1 MSKTILEMIDAIGGV
16 VIMVSDQARAVKFYA
31 EKVGFDIRLNVPF
44 FGGKWIEVAP
54 KDSESTLSIMEPN
67 PQLMPPEELEI
78 ARKNIGRNTGVWF
91 YTSDIQSTY
100 EDLKSKGV
108 DITKP
113 EKQEW
118 GGIMS
123 LVKDLD
129 GNIFTLL
136 SSPEG

>member
-1 MSKTILEMIDAIGGV
+1 MINTIGGI
-16 VIMVSDQARAVKFYA
+16 VIMVSDQAQAVKFYT
-31 EKVGFDIRLNVPF
+31 EKIGFDIRLNVPLY
-44 FGGKWIEVAP
+44 GGKWIEVAP

-67 PQLMPPEELEI
+67 SQVMSPEELEL
-78 ARKNIGRNTGVWF
+78 AKKTIGRNTGVWF
-91 YTSDIQSTY
+91 FSSDIQSTY
-100 EDLKSKGV
+100 EELKSKGV

-118 GGIMS
+118 GGILS

-129 GNIFTLL
+129 GNVFTLL

>member
-1 MSKTILEMIDAIGGV
+1 MINTIGGI
-16 VIMVSDQARAVKFYA
+16 VIMVSDQAQAVKFYT
-31 EKVGFDIRLNVPF
+31 EKIGFDIRLNVPLY
-44 FGGKWIEVAP
+44 GGKWIEVAP

-67 PQLMPPEELEI
+67 SQIMSPEELEL
-78 ARKNIGRNTGVWF
+78 AKKTIGRNTGVWF
-91 YTSDIQSTY
+91 FSSDIQSTY
-100 EDLKSKGV
+100 EELKSKGV

-118 GGIMS
+118 GGILS

-129 GNIFTLL
+129 GNVFTLL

>member
-1 MSKTILEMIDAIGGV
+1 MIDTIGGV

-67 PQLMPPEELEI
+67 PQLMPPEELEV

-113 EKQEW
+113 EIQEW

>member
-1 MSKTILEMIDAIGGV
+1 
-16 VIMVSDQARAVKFYA
+16 MVSDQAQAVKFYT
-31 EKVGFDIRLNVPF
+31 EKIGLDIRLNVPF
-44 FGGKWIEVAP
+44 YGGKWIEVAP

-67 PQLMPPEELEI
+67 SQMMSQDELEI

-91 YTSDIQSTY
+91 FTSDIQSTY
-100 EDLKSKGV
+100 EELKSKGI

-118 GGIMS
+118 GGVMS
-123 LVKDLD
+123 TIKDLD

>member
-1 MSKTILEMIDAIGGV
+1 
-16 VIMVSDQARAVKFYA
+16 MVSDQAQALKFYT
-31 EKVGFDIRLNVPF
+31 EKIGLDIRLNVPF
-44 FGGKWIEVAP
+44 YGGKWIEVAP

-67 PQLMPPEELEI
+67 SQMMTQDELEV

-91 YTSDIQSTY
+91 FTSDIESTY
-100 EDLKSKGV
+100 EELKSKGI

-118 GGIMS
+118 GGVMS
-123 LVKDLD
+123 TIKDLD

>member
-1 MSKTILEMIDAIGGV
+1 MIDTIGGV

-44 FGGKWIEVAP
+44 FGGKWIEIAP

-108 DITKP
+108 GITKP

>member
-1 MSKTILEMIDAIGGV
+1 MIDTIGGV

-44 FGGKWIEVAP
+44 FGGKWIEIAP

-91 YTSDIQSTY
+91 YSSDIQSTY

-136 SSPEG
+136 SSPDG

>member
-1 MSKTILEMIDAIGGV
+1 MIDTIGGV

-44 FGGKWIEVAP
+44 FGGKWIEIAP

-78 ARKNIGRNTGVWF
+78 ASKNIGRNTGVWF

>member
-1 MSKTILEMIDAIGGV
+1 MIDTIGGV
-16 VIMVSDQARAVKFYA
+16 VIMVSDQAQAVKFYT

-44 FGGKWIEVAP
+44 FGGKWIEIAP

-67 PQLMPPEELEI
+67 AQLMTPEELEI

-129 GNIFTLL
+129 GNVFTLL

>member
-1 MSKTILEMIDAIGGV
+1 MIDTIGGV

-67 PQLMPPEELEI
+67 PQLMPPEELEFS
-78 ARKNIGRNTGVWF
+78 RKNIGRNTGVWF

-100 EDLKSKGV
+100 EDLKSKDV
-108 DITKP
+108 DITEP

-136 SSPEG
+136 SSPGG

>member
-1 MSKTILEMIDAIGGV
+1 MIDTIGGV
-16 VIMVSDQARAVKFYA
+16 VIMVSDQAQAVKFYA

-44 FGGKWIEVAP
+44 FGGKWIEIAP

-67 PQLMPPEELEI
+67 AQLMPPEELEI

-91 YTSDIQSTY
+91 YTSNIQSTY

-129 GNIFTLL
+129 GNVFTLL

>member
-1 MSKTILEMIDAIGGV
+1 MIDTIGGV

-31 EKVGFDIRLNVPF
+31 EKLGFDIRLNVPF
-44 FGGKWIEVAP
+44 FGGKWIEIAP

>member
-1 MSKTILEMIDAIGGV
+1 MIDTIGGV
-16 VIMVSDQARAVKFYA
+16 VIMVSDQARAIKFYA

>member
-1 MSKTILEMIDAIGGV
+1 LIDAIGGV
-16 VIMVSDQARAVKFYA
+16 VIMVSDQAQALKFYT
-31 EKVGFDIRLNVPF
+31 EKIGLDIRLNVPF
-44 FGGKWIEVAP
+44 YGGKWIEVAP

-67 PQLMPPEELEI
+67 SQMMSKDELEI

-91 YTSDIQSTY
+91 FTSDIQSTY
-100 EDLKSKGV
+100 EELKSKGI

-123 LVKDLD
+123 TIKDLD

-136 SSPEG
+136 SSPKD

>member
-1 MSKTILEMIDAIGGV
+1 
-16 VIMVSDQARAVKFYA
+16 MVSDQAQAVKFYT
-31 EKVGFDIRLNVPF
+31 EKIGLDIRLNVPF
-44 FGGKWIEVAP
+44 YGGKWIEVAP

-67 PQLMPPEELEI
+67 SQMMSQDELEI

-91 YTSDIQSTY
+91 FTSDIQSTY
-100 EDLKSKGV
+100 EELKSKGI

-123 LVKDLD
+123 TIKDLD

-136 SSPEG
+136 SSPKD

>member
-1 MSKTILEMIDAIGGV
+1 
-16 VIMVSDQARAVKFYA
+16 MVSDQAQALKFYT
-31 EKVGFDIRLNVPF
+31 EKIGLDIRLNVPF
-44 FGGKWIEVAP
+44 YGGKWIEVAP

-67 PQLMPPEELEI
+67 SQMMSQEELEI

-91 YTSDIQSTY
+91 FTSDIQSTY
-100 EDLKSKGV
+100 EELKSKGI

-118 GGIMS
+118 GGVMS
-123 LVKDLD
+123 TIKDLD

>member
-1 MSKTILEMIDAIGGV
+1 
-16 VIMVSDQARAVKFYA
+16 MVSDQAQAIKFYT
-31 EKVGFDIRLNVPF
+31 EKIGLDIRLNVPF
-44 FGGKWIEVAP
+44 YGGKWIEVAP

-67 PQLMPPEELEI
+67 SQMMSQDELEI
-78 ARKNIGRNTGVWF
+78 ARKSIGRNTGVWF
-91 YTSDIQSTY
+91 FTSDIESTY
-100 EDLKSKGV
+100 EDLKSKGI

-123 LVKDLD
+123 TIKDLD